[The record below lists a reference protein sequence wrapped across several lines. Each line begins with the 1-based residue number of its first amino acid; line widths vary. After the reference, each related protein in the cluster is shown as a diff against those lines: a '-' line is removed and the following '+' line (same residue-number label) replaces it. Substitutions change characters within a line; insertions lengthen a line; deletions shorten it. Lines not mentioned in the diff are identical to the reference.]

1 MTLVLQDQLVLK
13 SGGGSGGGKVD
24 DVKVD
29 GVSVLDESDKTA
41 YIDLTGKVDKTNIAN
56 QIYGTSTADT
66 QTTLTYDE
74 SYAAN
79 TIAQRDANSQLNVNL
94 TPTADNNATSKHYV
108 DDRVDAA
115 IAEAVVF
122 KGVVEDQT
130 ELPATGNVNGDMYW
144 IRAFVDPVPTGMT
157 EGRSGAAIY
166 KGAPDNQFYYTED
179 SIYQPDEQTIDFNG
193 NGQLAVQISADTGN
207 VLVSKNDGLYVE
219 EGGKVEDVQVDGTS
233 ILVNKIADLGTMALE
248 EANDYGVVFRVW
260 SSNE

>member
-1 MTLVLQDQLVLK
+1 MSLVLQDQLTLK
-13 SGGGSGGGKVD
+13 NGGGSGGKVD

-41 YIDLTGKVDKTNIAN
+41 YIDLTGKVDKTNTAN
-56 QIYGTSTADT
+56 QVYVTDGSGNQTHYTLSTNA
-66 QTTLTYDE
+66 LNNSFAYR
-74 SYAAN
+74 SSN
-79 TIAQRDANSQLNVNL
+79 AQVRVNL
-94 TPTADNNATSKHYV
+94 TPSGDNDATSKHYV

-144 IRAFVDPVPTGMT
+144 IRAFVDPAPTGMT
-157 EGRSGAAIY
+157 VGRSGAAIY
-166 KGAPDNQFYYTED
+166 KGEPDNQFYYTED

-260 SSNE
+260 ADGE